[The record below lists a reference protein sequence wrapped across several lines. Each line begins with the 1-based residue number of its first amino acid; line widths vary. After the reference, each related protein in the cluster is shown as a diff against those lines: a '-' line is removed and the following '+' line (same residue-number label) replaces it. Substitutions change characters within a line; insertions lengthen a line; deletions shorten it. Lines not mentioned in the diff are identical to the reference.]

1 MSLKVFEFVE
11 QFMMKTFLFELT
23 HYEITGSIRETL
35 ISLENLIINFHF
47 RNLKSIMF
55 FVTFTLFLFDS
66 GVFPPFNNENA
77 LNLRNHREKPK
88 MSVNK

>member
-1 MSLKVFEFVE
+1 MRKLR
-11 QFMMKTFLFELT
+11 
-23 HYEITGSIRETL
+23 SIRETL

-77 LNLRNHREKPK
+77 LNLRNHKSNREKPK